1 MRSNSNLG
9 TGSQTSKVKM
19 EAPFFGKEFNSLH
32 LLLKGGGEGEG
43 EGLIFH
49 AVFKI
54 LF

>member
-9 TGSQTSKVKM
+9 TGKQTSKVKM

-43 EGLIFH
+43 LIFH